1 MARVLDQRRKQLKEQ
16 FTRARGYWNALW
28 DDILYLSPEFFEA
41 YMHFSSVPWKSGVLE
56 PKVKEFIYIA
66 VDAATTHQHD
76 QGLHVHSGNALRHG
90 ATKEEILEVLQ
101 LACIPGMHTLTTGVP
116 VLLDEMRKAGRPAP
130 FDDALSE
137 QQEAM
142 KQDFTAKLGYWSE
155 LWDAILRTSPGFFE
169 AAKNLAAV
177 PWQHGVL
184 EGKIRELIYIAI
196 DSSTTQLYE
205 PALREHIRNA
215 LRYGASMEEIMEV
228 FELASVLGIHAYTLG
243 VPALVDEL
251 KKARIPLHAQAPR
264 RTAGAKKA
272 MERGA
277 KAALRSGKRGGARR

>member
-1 MARVLDQRRKQLKEQ
+1 MARALDQRRKQLKEQ

-56 PKVKEFIYIA
+56 PKVREFIYISI
-66 VDAATTHQHD
+66 DAATTHQHD
-76 QGLHVHSGNALRHG
+76 QGLHVHSGNALRYG
-90 ATKEEILEVLQ
+90 ATKEELLEVLQ
-101 LACIPGMHTLTTGVP
+101 LACIAGMHTLTMGVP
-116 VLLDEMRKAGRPAP
+116 VLLDEMRKAGRPAS
-130 FDDALSE
+130 FDNTLSE

-155 LWDAILRTSPGFFE
+155 LWDATLRASPECFE
-169 AAKNLAAV
+169 SAKNLAAV
-177 PWQHGVL
+177 PWQYGVL
-184 EGKIRELIYIAI
+184 KPKIRELIYIAI

-243 VPALVDEL
+243 VPVVVDEL
-251 KKARIPLHAQAPR
+251 KKARIPLDAQAPR
-264 RTAGAKKA
+264 RMASAEKSVKH
-272 MERGA
+272 GA
-277 KAALRSGKRGGARR
+277 KAAPRSGKRGAVRE